1 MSGAVPNPDIE
12 GTIGTGRARDT
23 GASRLE
29 WSLSLTV
36 PLDWMARRRAG
47 IHTAEAEVDVSIAEA
62 EVLRRDV
69 LLTLETLFWRL
80 AGDQAAVAALE
91 ALEAQM
97 SALVETVQ
105 KRVDNGEVRPVEA
118 IRAEIEF
125 EKVAGELESARTA
138 LLARR
143 DELAL
148 WIGVPPGKT
157 LMPVADLNSLPLPP
171 GRDEALSMARRSH
184 PSLDSARA
192 RTRSLEAEVGV
203 EKRARVPA
211 FGLTGFTSHELDR
224 RAWGVGLAADLP
236 LWNWNSGRIARAEA
250 LLAAS
255 HQQTVAADLAL
266 QASVLDIRAACEAS
280 VATATRFRNN
290 VVPRSEAA
298 ASTMEKTYRLGEASL
313 LEVIDAR
320 RTLLDSRR
328 LYLNALSQAQIDCSR
343 LRALIGK
350 EPG

>member
-1 MSGAVPNPDIE
+1 
-12 GTIGTGRARDT
+12 
-23 GASRLE
+23 
-29 WSLSLTV
+29 
-36 PLDWMARRRAG
+36 
-47 IHTAEAEVDVSIAEA
+47 
-62 EVLRRDV
+62 
-69 LLTLETLFWRL
+69 
-80 AGDQAAVAALE
+80 
-91 ALEAQM
+91 
-97 SALVETVQ
+97 
-105 KRVDNGEVRPVEA
+105 
-118 IRAEIEF
+118 
-125 EKVAGELESARTA
+125 
-138 LLARR
+138 
-143 DELAL
+143 LAL

-157 LMPVADLNSLPLPP
+157 LMPVADLDSLPVPP

-211 FGLTGFTSHELDR
+211 FGLTGFSSHELDR
-224 RAWGVGLAADLP
+224 RAWGVGLAAELP
-236 LWNWNSGRIARAEA
+236 LWNWNSGRIARAKA
-250 LLAAS
+250 RLAAGRRQAEAS
-255 HQQTVAADLAL
+255 DLAL
-266 QASVLDIRAACEAS
+266 QASVLDARAACEAS

-328 LYLNALSQAQIDCSR
+328 LYLSALSRAQIDCSR
-343 LRALIGK
+343 LGALIGK